1 MSCSNRRASKG
12 SNKHIK
18 LIVIFLLFLFK
29 SCIKIKTR
37 KCFHCLKRTQMQS
50 QRWSAWTA
58 LKDTF
63 RLNNN
68 EKKKKIDTPQYTGPS
83 NASRYVSYSS
93 RVITLSP
100 SALDAIPQLGKRQC
114 VNTKAVSPVAKAS
127 RCHWFEESLA
137 LFLAVHLS
145 LAPSLLV
152 PYVSS
157 IETQNTHLSLLHPLS
172 VPLSSARSPTE
183 IQVSF

>member
-1 MSCSNRRASKG
+1 MGAGMSA
-12 SNKHIK
+12 
-18 LIVIFLLFLFK
+18 
-29 SCIKIKTR
+29 
-37 KCFHCLKRTQMQS
+37 
-50 QRWSAWTA
+50 
-58 LKDTF
+58 
-63 RLNNN
+63 
-68 EKKKKIDTPQYTGPS
+68 
-83 NASRYVSYSS
+83 YSS

-100 SALDAIPQLGKRQC
+100 SAFDAIPQLGKRQC

-172 VPLSSARSPTE
+172 VPLSSAHFPTE
-183 IQVSF
+183 TQVSFKNTIYTLIHIGIKLEARANGRRCQRGEAPG